1 MMSPKPTRLPAPPT
15 AIRSM
20 SAPSAAIAIPIL
32 SILPNIPWI
41 VNETA
46 EKEEDRTDADGWKV
60 VKAANCLEA
69 GRLERECARCGETED
84 KVGDKATGHKWNN
97 ATVDAKT
104 KNQCAIDTT
113 LVDAEGNAI
122 YAYECENENCP
133 VNVTIDKAGNTAHYI
148 KATEHKLKT
157 VHEVNYCVDEETN
170 EKVEAMQDG
179 SYLGEGEGHR
189 YEICENCSTYGSDYD
204 PAVNKDTEL
213 EPVGHKWNTVQIKSG
228 DPVVVCE
235 ADPDLTKDNYIA
247 AMKAALGTQGYAA
260 VATKLNQY
268 FDSSEGVAYS
278 RYCSV
283 CGALQI
289 AGGHEYVVSPLEEGK
304 YDLNDY
310 EKNEDGT
317 PVVAEDVTVA
327 DMDCRYV
334 QVCKNEGCGKVL
346 GRGAHGDVTEATCR
360 KGGFCEICGEQFTAQ
375 LTHKW
380 KSVAEIIK
388 EGKDA
393 VSGDAKKLYDAYV
406 KVSATET
413 WMTPLEGSCDEKST
427 AVTVCTE
434 CLLAAANGT
443 DVTWNQ
449 ATSMVDGK
457 PSEVATATN
466 AYVVTNDFGHD
477 YQPVYFRMSD
487 GAEIPYTQTTC
498 AVGFYVKYVCDKCG
512 DVFTNVPVA
521 NDPNTKPEGADEDK
535 DGETNEARFNE
546 AKPANAT
553 SGNIFTDN
561 DGFVIVT
568 ENVSAGVDFEA
579 EDLAKA
585 LAAKEDHKGIHL
597 IALAEDYNER
607 NGYEAST
614 CVSTA
619 VIPVVCANCGATLSY
634 TWTQI
639 QDSAQYENDLTKTI
653 YDFTIDRDALDGK
666 TFGSLLDEAD
676 KKVNYLNHAGKAFE
690 CGLHCDAHEVVNG
703 QTVYTC
709 SGFDADHSDKVSLTA
724 TDFNAKKHDTVTIS
738 YKLTVSSNYYSD
750 YSIKIATFATAPEAG
765 KVDWTKATF
774 TDTTKISVCA
784 GDDEKVYN
792 LPAALE
798 TATATPKANTAYI
811 VLVSADGKEVY
822 PMIGTIGTNGTAY
835 TLYTEDKT
843 SDTTEGTV
851 GNVVADKSVVSQDDT
866 FFLEVGDNALA
877 PVTAVDAA
885 SLELALKKAQVSDK
899 GVMSVK
905 LAADA
910 TVALTSENIASV
922 LKAINDKITAGAKDV
937 TIDLNGG
944 ALTWNGKEGVTFSK
958 DAKITFANGDI
969 NFTEM
974 ESGTTAITVADKA
987 DVVFDKVAL
996 NTENA
1001 NAVVVNYATN
1011 AADQGTFTAKDSTIT
1026 SYGNVGVSIDAP
1038 SAAAVEK
1045 YVTAVTLTN
1054 TNIVMTKAA
1063 DVKTYVMSTA
1073 MVVGAPVN
1081 VVIKNGEFS
1090 ANQQALVVRGGDVDV
1105 TSTTFTLNASADN
1118 RVVYATGG
1126 TVGTDK
1132 TKAYVEFSDLF
1143 TNVSAASDD
1152 WDEFIPGVTD
1162 VQTYRMAGLWGNG
1175 AEVAR
1180 AAVVVGNNNTANDT
1194 NAAYKFVADLRL
1206 QGVSFKVAE
1215 NDETLVVGLAYN
1227 SSVYTTKVEGEDV
1240 DVDVVTIDAR
1250 NSGLSADVISYTYNC
1265 YVDGVFQYEDNLN
1278 LVGFIAVAE

>member
-1 MMSPKPTRLPAPPT
+1 
-15 AIRSM
+15 
-20 SAPSAAIAIPIL
+20 
-32 SILPNIPWI
+32 
-41 VNETA
+41 
-46 EKEEDRTDADGWKV
+46 
-60 VKAANCLEA
+60 
-69 GRLERECARCGETED
+69 
-84 KVGDKATGHKWNN
+84 
-97 ATVDAKT
+97 
-104 KNQCAIDTT
+104 
-113 LVDAEGNAI
+113 
-122 YAYECENENCP
+122 
-133 VNVTIDKAGNTAHYI
+133 
-148 KATEHKLKT
+148 
-157 VHEVNYCVDEETN
+157 
-170 EKVEAMQDG
+170 
-179 SYLGEGEGHR
+179 
-189 YEICENCSTYGSDYD
+189 
-204 PAVNKDTEL
+204 
-213 EPVGHKWNTVQIKSG
+213 
-228 DPVVVCE
+228 
-235 ADPDLTKDNYIA
+235 
-247 AMKAALGTQGYAA
+247 
-260 VATKLNQY
+260 
-268 FDSSEGVAYS
+268 
-278 RYCSV
+278 
-283 CGALQI
+283 
-289 AGGHEYVVSPLEEGK
+289 
-304 YDLNDY
+304 
-310 EKNEDGT
+310 
-317 PVVAEDVTVA
+317 
-327 DMDCRYV
+327 MDCRYV

-380 KSVAEIIK
+380 KSVAEIIE

-427 AVTVCTE
+427 AVTVCTD
-434 CLLAAANGT
+434 CLLATANGT
-443 DVTWNQ
+443 DVTWNR

-466 AYVVTNDFGHD
+466 AYVITSDFGHV
-477 YQPVYFRMSD
+477 YQPVYFRISD

-498 AVGFYVKYVCDKCG
+498 AVGFNVKYVCDKCG
-512 DVFTNVPVA
+512 EVYMNPVVGDNLDTKDV
-521 NDPNTKPEGADEDK
+521 
-535 DGETNEARFNE
+535 NE
-546 AKPANAT
+546 AKDNTLGEKGVTDANGFILDTTGYTET
-553 SGNIFTDN
+553 SIKTGGE
-561 DGFVIVT
+561 DGFTAKKASELKVEDNKGLHSIQI
-568 ENVSAGVDFEA
+568 AEA
-579 EDLAKA
+579 YA
-585 LAAKEDHKGIHL
+585 
-597 IALAEDYNER
+597 ER

-619 VIPVVCANCGATLSY
+619 VIPVVCANCGATLRY
-634 TWTQI
+634 TWTEMNEASQYTGT
-639 QDSAQYENDLTKTI
+639 DYSAK
-653 YDFTIDRDALDGK
+653 YDFTLNRATADGDNDYSFAEAVADADR
-666 TFGSLLDEAD
+666 
-676 KKVNYLNHAGKAFE
+676 NINPRNHAGNELE
-690 CGLHCDAHEVVNG
+690 CGLHCDAHVVEDG
-703 QTVYTC
+703 VTTYIC
-709 SGFDADHSDKVSLTA
+709 SGFADKDDFKENNQGDVVVSPVEMTA

-750 YSIKIATFATAPEAG
+750 YSIKIATFATVPEDG

-784 GDDEKVYN
+784 GDDDKVYN
-792 LPAALE
+792 LPAAL
-798 TATATPKANTAYI
+798 ATADAKPVADTAYI

-822 PMIGTIGTNGTAY
+822 PMIGTTGTDGTAY

-843 SDTTEGTV
+843 SDTTEGAV

-866 FFLEVGDNALA
+866 FFLEVGDAALA

-885 SLELALKKAQVSDK
+885 SLELALKKAQVSEK

-910 TVALTSENIASV
+910 TVALTSENIDSV
-922 LKAINDKITAGAKDV
+922 LNAINEKITKGAKDV
-937 TIDLNGG
+937 TLNLNGG
-944 ALTWNGKEGVTFSK
+944 ALTWNGEDGVVFSK
-958 DAKITFANGDI
+958 EAKITFVNGDI
-969 NFTEM
+969 SFTGM
-974 ESGTTAITVADKA
+974 KSGTAITVADKA
-987 DVVFDKVAL
+987 DVVFDKVDL
-996 NTENA
+996 NTGAA
-1001 NAVVVNYATN
+1001 NAVAVNYTAT

-1038 SAAAVEK
+1038 SATAVST

-1063 DVKTYVMSTA
+1063 EAKTYALSTA

-1118 RVVYATGG
+1118 RVVYAEDGAA
-1126 TVGTDK
+1126 GTDK
-1132 TKAYVEFSDLF
+1132 TKIYVKFSELF
-1143 TNVSAASDD
+1143 TNTSAASDD

-1180 AAVVVGNNNTANDT
+1180 AAVVVGNNNTQKDT

-1215 NDETLVVGLAYN
+1215 NDETLVVGLAYE
-1227 SSVYTTKVEGEDV
+1227 SSVYTTEVEGKDV

-1265 YVDGVFQYEDNLN
+1265 YVDGAFQYEDNLN
-1278 LVGFIAVAE
+1278 LVGFIAAAE